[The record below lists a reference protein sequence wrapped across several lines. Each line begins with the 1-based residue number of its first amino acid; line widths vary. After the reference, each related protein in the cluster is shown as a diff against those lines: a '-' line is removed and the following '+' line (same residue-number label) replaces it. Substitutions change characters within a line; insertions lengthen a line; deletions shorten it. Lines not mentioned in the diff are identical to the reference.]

1 VSSWLRDVVARA
13 ASISERLGPDFIPAE
28 ADEERLRTRRRAW
41 CEAAAGSDAEAF
53 ARRLAWDELD
63 DSSVRRALGPV
74 ELAPDAPLP
83 PWATTLAALLDDAEC
98 GAATEA
104 RPNRFLAPDQSQP
117 FQEVLAPLVRAA
129 SHRLAAQAGAKW
141 TDLGDNAQAGLERA
155 LLGRL
160 CAHCARSLDLELSV
174 LRRRRGGLFWAAP
187 SGSDSSDVLYRE
199 FVAGMCG
206 DRLRRFFAEYAALAR
221 IVAVSV
227 DHWTAMATEL
237 AGRLAADAGAL
248 EYAFHGGAP
257 YGSVAA
263 LEADLSDPH
272 NGGRTVVFVTFT
284 SGLRLVYKPKHVG
297 MEAAWSRLLHWLNE
311 RGATPVLKPLRILER
326 DGYGWAE
333 FVAPR
338 SCARAEERRR
348 YYERSGMLLALI
360 YALGGSDC
368 HDENII
374 PAGEHPVLV
383 DAETVIVPAAAP
395 FASTDAD
402 AEESAAFA
410 YSVLSTSMLPAW
422 ILRDDQSVSTIGGLT
437 AVPERAGRKVPL
449 WRGPAAAPDEITA
462 APWADF
468 TEQIEGGFR
477 RMYDLLLSCRDAL
490 LAPGGPMA
498 AFAGQRVRFL
508 HRNTQIYGM
517 LHRRTLR
524 PEFLRDGTDRDIQLD
539 ALSRALLFG
548 DEKPLYWPILA
559 AERRAMERMDIP
571 LFTVEASRNRL
582 PLETAHVLEGCFHEP
597 CFDRAVRRLGSL
609 DAHDR
614 DCQIRLLRAALAAR
628 PVTARNRVDEASPP
642 IPLDGL
648 QIAPDALIA
657 AALAQAEALRRQAI
671 GDPRRRATWFS
682 FDESPDNGL
691 HELRPVGPSLYSGT
705 GGIVLFLAA
714 LERATGGAGFR
725 DLALAALNGDLQ
737 ALRQLDGRVSQ
748 VKIGIGGGA
757 GIGSFVYAL
766 CRIAALLDEEA
777 LLVDARRAAS
787 LVTPARIAADRQ
799 FDVLGGAAGAI
810 LGLLTLYEATRDT
823 VALERA
829 AACGRHLLARRVPS
843 VAGFRAWP
851 TAGDRLLTGF
861 SHGAAGIAYALL
873 RLAAATGEYAF
884 RDAAEEAVIYERSVY
899 LPEKGNWPDL
909 RDGAE
914 KAREAP
920 TAMGWC
926 HGAPGIGLARV
937 GGLCHLDTP
946 DVRRDID
953 AALAA
958 TERSGLHAEDH
969 LCCGSLGRADFL
981 LEAGLRLQRPD
992 SVACA
997 QAIGAAV
1004 AFRATERGCYALG
1017 AVDGSCVPGL
1027 FKGISGVGFQ
1037 LLRLG
1042 CPERVPSVLLW
1053 Q

>member
-1 VSSWLRDVVARA
+1 
-13 ASISERLGPDFIPAE
+13 
-28 ADEERLRTRRRAW
+28 
-41 CEAAAGSDAEAF
+41 
-53 ARRLAWDELD
+53 
-63 DSSVRRALGPV
+63 
-74 ELAPDAPLP
+74 
-83 PWATTLAALLDDAEC
+83 
-98 GAATEA
+98 
-104 RPNRFLAPDQSQP
+104 
-117 FQEVLAPLVRAA
+117 
-129 SHRLAAQAGAKW
+129 
-141 TDLGDNAQAGLERA
+141 
-155 LLGRL
+155 
-160 CAHCARSLDLELSV
+160 
-174 LRRRRGGLFWAAP
+174 
-187 SGSDSSDVLYRE
+187 
-199 FVAGMCG
+199 MCG

-227 DHWTAMATEL
+227 DHWTQMAAEL
-237 AGRLAADAGAL
+237 AGRLAEDARAL
-248 EYAFHGGAP
+248 EDAFHDGAP

-449 WRGPAAAPDEITA
+449 WRGPAAAPDEIPPLPGPTLRSRSRAGSAGCTICCCRAATRCSPPAGRWRPSPGSGSAFCTATRRSTACSTGGRCARSSCATARTAISSWMRSA
-462 APWADF
+462 APCCSG
-468 TEQIEGGFR
+468 TR
-477 RMYDLLLSCRDAL
+477 SRST
-490 LAPGGPMA
+490 GPSSPPSVGRWSGWTFLCSPWRQA
-498 AFAGQRVRFL
+498 ATGC
-508 HRNTQIYGM
+508 HW
-517 LHRRTLR
+517 R
-524 PEFLRDGTDRDIQLD
+524 P
-539 ALSRALLFG
+539 
-548 DEKPLYWPILA
+548 
-559 AERRAMERMDIP
+559 
-571 LFTVEASRNRL
+571 
-582 PLETAHVLEGCFHEP
+582 AHVLEGCFHEP

-628 PVTARNRVDEASPP
+628 PATARNRADEASPP
-642 IPLDGL
+642 IPLDGS

-748 VKIGIGGGA
+748 VKIGIGGGD

-810 LGLLTLYEATRDT
+810 LGLLTLHEATRDT

-851 TAGDRLLTGF
+851 TAGRPAPDRLFPRCGWHRLRP
-861 SHGAAGIAYALL
+861 AAPGCGDRRVRLPRCRRGGGNL
-873 RLAAATGEYAF
+873 RAKRLPTGEGELAGPA
-884 RDAAEEAVIYERSVY
+884 RRGREGARGA
-899 LPEKGNWPDL
+899 
-909 RDGAE
+909 DGYGLVP
-914 KAREAP
+914 RR
-920 TAMGWC
+920 
-926 HGAPGIGLARV
+926 PGHRPG
-937 GGLCHLDTP
+937 T
-946 DVRRDID
+946 RRR
-953 AALAA
+953 AL
-958 TERSGLHAEDH
+958 S
-969 LCCGSLGRADFL
+969 
-981 LEAGLRLQRPD
+981 P
-992 SVACA
+992 
-997 QAIGAAV
+997 
-1004 AFRATERGCYALG
+1004 
-1017 AVDGSCVPGL
+1017 
-1027 FKGISGVGFQ
+1027 
-1037 LLRLG
+1037 
-1042 CPERVPSVLLW
+1042 
-1053 Q
+1053 